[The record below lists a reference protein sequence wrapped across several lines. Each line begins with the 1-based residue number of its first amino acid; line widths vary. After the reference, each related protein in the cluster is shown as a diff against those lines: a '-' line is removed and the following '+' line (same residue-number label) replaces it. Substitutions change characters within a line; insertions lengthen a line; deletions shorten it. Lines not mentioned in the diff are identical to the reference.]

1 MKYQLNCRS
10 QACPM
15 PVVETRKKLAVMQD
29 GESIDVAVDN
39 FIAVQ
44 NLVKMAGQMRLAA
57 SFAKIS
63 DEHYV
68 VTLTVQSGQSGQ
80 PASAAQPD
88 AAQPLFQPPAAAGA
102 DPASFH
108 PPESSA
114 NRPQSI
120 SAGTINQPGRPA
132 PHEVVVVASDKLG
145 DGDEKLGRILIKGF
159 IYALTEQK
167 NLPQTVLF
175 FNAGVKLAVEG
186 SDSLA
191 DLKLLAAQGVEILL
205 CGTCLN
211 YYNLTE
217 KIGVGSIT
225 NMYVIVEK
233 ISEASKVIRL

>member
-1 MKYQLNCRS
+1 
-10 QACPM
+10 M

-44 NLVKMAGQMRLAA
+44 NLVKMAGQKQLAT

-68 VTLTVQSGQSGQ
+68 VTLTVQPGQ
-80 PASAAQPD
+80 PDSAAQPD
-88 AAQPLFQPPAAAGA
+88 AAPPLFQPPAAAGA
-102 DPASFH
+102 DPASFQH
-108 PPESSA
+108 PESSA

-120 SAGTINQPGRPA
+120 FAGTINQPGHPA

-217 KIGVGSIT
+217 KIGVGSVT

-233 ISEASKVIRL
+233 INEASKVIRL

>member
-1 MKYQLNCRS
+1 
-10 QACPM
+10 M

-44 NLVKMAGQMRLAA
+44 NLVKMAGQKQLAT

-68 VTLTVQSGQSGQ
+68 VTLTVQPGQ
-80 PASAAQPD
+80 PDSAAQPD

-120 SAGTINQPGRPA
+120 SAGTINQPGHPA

-217 KIGVGSIT
+217 KIGVGSVT

-233 ISEASKVIRL
+233 INEASKVIRL